1 MQLKCPFV
9 TLGPMSTTALSTRRP
24 RGINS
29 KGGKLQQLPR
39 ENGYKLPEYLEMA
52 EVSAL
57 IVAAPNPKVRLIML
71 EQWRAGLR
79 VSEALALEARDLH
92 LDSDRPTLVVR
103 QGKGG
108 KTRVVPVHPELQTAL
123 TAATSFGAVGQGRVI
138 EVSRVTDWRWVQQVV
153 LRATEAGQI
162 PQSRSVGTH
171 TLRHSFARH
180 MLLNG
185 IPLNYL
191 ETISKVP
198 SPLVREVRKGGLY

>member
-1 MQLKCPFV
+1 
-9 TLGPMSTTALSTRRP
+9 MSTTALSTRHP

-29 KGGKLQQLPR
+29 KGRNLQQSLR
-39 ENGYKLPEYLEMA
+39 KNGFKLPEYLERD
-52 EVSAL
+52 EVNAL
-57 IVAAPNPKVRLIML
+57 IAAAPNPKARLIML

-103 QGKGG
+103 QGRGRKD
-108 KTRVVPVHPELQTAL
+108 RVVPVHPELQTAL
-123 TAATSFGAVGQGRVI
+123 TAATSFGTVGQDRLI
-138 EVSRVTDWRWVQQVV
+138 EVSRVTVWRWVQQAV

-162 PQSRSVGTH
+162 PHGRSVGTH

-191 ETISKVP
+191 SRWLGHGRIQTT
-198 SPLVREVRKGGLY
+198 LV